1 MKKLMGNTDIED
13 SLGRLDKL
21 TQEEARMAAA
31 EQLKIA
37 HMVEGKV
44 MGVDERVKEV
54 GSEVQSVSKRV
65 RDVGDR
71 VQGVD
76 DKVQGID
83 DEVKVVVDRVQAVD
97 DKVQGIDDEVKGVG
111 DIIQAVDNKVQ
122 GIDDEVKDVGHSVQG
137 IHGKLDDTNRSS
149 SLGFPTFHSKCSDLF
164 SGNLLRDN
172 LLRWLSPSD
181 PSTNHNIASKARHD
195 GTAQWFFQGGIFNEW
210 KSAGSFLWVHGKRV
224 FILVFNSRY

>member
-13 SLGRLDKL
+13 SLRRLDKL

-37 HMVEGKV
+37 HTVEGKV
-44 MGVDERVKEV
+44 ISVDERVKEV
-54 GSEVQSVSKRV
+54 GSEVQSVSKKV
-65 RDVGDR
+65 ED
-71 VQGVD
+71 VD

-111 DIIQAVDNKVQ
+111 
-122 GIDDEVKDVGHSVQG
+122 HSVQG

-149 SLGFPTFHSKCSDLF
+149 SLGFPTFHSKCSNMF
-164 SGNLLRDN
+164 AGNLLRDN

-181 PSTNHNIASKARHD
+181 PSTNHNIASRARHH
-195 GTAQWFFQGGIFNEW
+195 GTAQWFFQGSIFSKW
-210 KSAGSFLWVHGKRV
+210 KSAGSFLWVHGKRE
-224 FILVFNSRY
+224 FLLVLNSRYQT